1 MTYLFIIL
9 GVLVVIGFS
18 VSFGMYLR
26 DKRKNASTPSKRRI
40 TARDIPPY
48 ELSSWIDNEVAARKL
63 YSKTDISVAE
73 LADELGISER
83 RLIHTINNA
92 YSRTVTEYLED
103 RRIQAAC
110 RMLREQPDR
119 SIEEIGTGVGIASIP
134 AFQKLFFR
142 TMGQTPEQYRQMTNK
157 TNQTS

>member
-1 MTYLFIIL
+1 M
-9 GVLVVIGFS
+9 
-18 VSFGMYLR
+18 
-26 DKRKNASTPSKRRI
+26 
-40 TARDIPPY
+40 
-48 ELSSWIDNEVAARKL
+48 AARKL
-63 YSKTDISVAE
+63 YSKTDISAAE

-92 YSRTVTEYLED
+92 YGRTVTEYLED

-157 TNQTS
+157 TN

>member
-26 DKRKNASTPSKRRI
+26 DKRK
-40 TARDIPPY
+40 
-48 ELSSWIDNEVAARKL
+48 
-63 YSKTDISVAE
+63 
-73 LADELGISER
+73 
-83 RLIHTINNA
+83 
-92 YSRTVTEYLED
+92 YSRTATEYLED

-119 SIEEIGTGVGIASIP
+119 SIEEIGTSVGIASIP
-134 AFQKLFFR
+134 AFRKLFFR
-142 TMGQTPEQYRQMTNK
+142 TMGQTPKQYRQMTDK
-157 TNQTS
+157 TN

>member
-26 DKRKNASTPSKRRI
+26 DKRK
-40 TARDIPPY
+40 
-48 ELSSWIDNEVAARKL
+48 
-63 YSKTDISVAE
+63 
-73 LADELGISER
+73 
-83 RLIHTINNA
+83 
-92 YSRTVTEYLED
+92 YSRTATEYLED

-119 SIEEIGTGVGIASIP
+119 SIEEIGTDVGIASIP

-142 TMGQTPEQYRQMTNK
+142 TMGQTPEQYRQMTDK
-157 TNQTS
+157 TN